1 MTIPD
6 PLKCGQKTFERWCQR
21 EHARGCRFF
30 LDLPK
35 PIDTPGPSWREVD
48 PGGFAFTYRQALD
61 LTHFF
66 DFRACV
72 LEPTQPKAGD

>member
-21 EHARGCRFF
+21 EHARGCLYFIG
-30 LDLPK
+30 LPEAVDK
-35 PIDTPGPSWREVD
+35 PRPAWVERD
-48 PGGFAFTYRQALD
+48 PIEFARTFRAALN
-61 LTHFF
+61 LTHQI
-66 DFRACV
+66 DFSTCV